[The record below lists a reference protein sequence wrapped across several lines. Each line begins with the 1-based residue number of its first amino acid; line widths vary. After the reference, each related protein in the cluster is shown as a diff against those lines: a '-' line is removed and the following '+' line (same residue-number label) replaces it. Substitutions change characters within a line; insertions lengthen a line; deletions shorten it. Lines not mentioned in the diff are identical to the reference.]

1 MRLESIAINNLR
13 RRKAKM
19 LFLVV
24 GMIIGITTIVA
35 LFTITKSMKIEL
47 GNKFDQIG
55 ANLLI
60 MPKSDNL
67 TLSYGGVPVSGVS
80 FDVKKMDSS
89 AMDKIWTIPEKE
101 SIAIVSP
108 KLLGGIMVDDKNALA
123 IGVQFKNELRMKRW
137 WKINTEA
144 GNPNQFITKPQLM
157 QVKVEEVLLGS
168 ELARRLSKQPGDTVS
183 ISGQKFQV
191 GGVLHSLGSEEDNS
205 VLMDLAVT
213 QQILR
218 KSNNL
223 SMIEVSA
230 LCNTCPIEVIVDQIS
245 DVLPNTNVLAV
256 KEAMEARKAV
266 VDRFANFALVISVV
280 VLFIGSLVVFLTMMG
295 SINERTREIGIFRSI
310 GFRKAHVVQIIL
322 TEAVIISVLGGI
334 FGYLIGMVVASSTAP
349 LIAQMEL
356 TIPWELNI
364 AAGALGI
371 SVILGLLASIFP
383 AYQAAKLDPS
393 EALRFINW

>member
-89 AMDKIWTIPEKE
+89 AMDKIRTIPEKE

-213 QQILR
+213 QQILK

-393 EALRFINW
+393 EALRFI

>member
-393 EALRFINW
+393 EALRFI